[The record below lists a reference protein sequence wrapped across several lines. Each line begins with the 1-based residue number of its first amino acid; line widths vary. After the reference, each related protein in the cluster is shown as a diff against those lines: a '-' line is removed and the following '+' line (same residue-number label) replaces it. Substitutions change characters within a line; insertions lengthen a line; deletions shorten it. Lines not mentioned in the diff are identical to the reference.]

1 MEELFDKDFEKIILE
16 SKKPVLIDFWAEWC
30 PPCKK
35 LGPILD
41 KVEEEYKDKVL
52 FYKLNVDKNPLTS
65 TAFKIESI
73 PTVVLFK
80 EGNAIGGFIGL
91 RPEEEIKEWLNSLI

>member
-1 MEELFDKDFEKIILE
+1 MEELFDKDFEKTILE
-16 SKKPVLIDFWAEWC
+16 AKKPVLVDFWAEWC

-41 KVEEEYKDKVL
+41 KIEDGYKDRIL
-52 FYKLNVDKNPLTS
+52 FFKLNVDKNPLTS
-65 TAFKIESI
+65 TAFKVESI

-91 RPEEEIKEWLNSLI
+91 RIEEEIKEWLNNLL